1 MLAVVKPKTSKINH
15 NISFKR
21 PQITMSF
28 SHINQLSG
36 KTAHFQPRAVSY
48 TLKYYSLLVSHADDE
63 QYTWLNEAQKGEAG
77 QFAAW
82 LCIQQ
87 MVL

>member
-1 MLAVVKPKTSKINH
+1 MLAVVNPKTSQINYNKH
-15 NISFKR
+15 FKM

-36 KTAHFQPRAVSY
+36 KNVYFRPRAVSY
-48 TLKYYSLLVSHADDE
+48 TLKYYSFLVSHADE
-63 QYTWLNEAQKGEAG
+63 QYTWLNEAHKGEAG

>member
-1 MLAVVKPKTSKINH
+1 MLAVVNPKTSQINH
-15 NISFKR
+15 NIQFNM

-28 SHINQLSG
+28 SHINQLSS
-36 KTAHFQPRAVSY
+36 KTAYFRPRAVSY
-48 TLKYYSLLVSHADDE
+48 TQKHYSFLVSHADE

-77 QFAAW
+77 QFVAW

-87 MVL
+87 MLL